1 LHKHK
6 SLTGERFVRG
16 QVDVAEWIEKVGR
29 HRLED
34 VMVATA
40 YTDIREPLARS
51 AMELGVTA
59 EQLADR
65 WREILDD
72 IPSRWVEMKLRH
84 LRQSNPQKAWDGN
97 DLNDVTALSIAV
109 PYCDVVVTE
118 KSWASMI
125 SAAKVEQPF
134 GTVVARSL
142 RDVVDIWPK
151 P

>member
-51 AMELGVTA
+51 AMELV
-59 EQLADR
+59 
-65 WREILDD
+65 
-72 IPSRWVEMKLRH
+72 LRV
-84 LRQSNPQKAWDGN
+84 GN
-97 DLNDVTALSIAV
+97 S
-109 PYCDVVVTE
+109 
-118 KSWASMI
+118 
-125 SAAKVEQPF
+125 F
-134 GTVVARSL
+134 TVAGSSE
-142 RDVVDIWPK
+142 
-151 P
+151 